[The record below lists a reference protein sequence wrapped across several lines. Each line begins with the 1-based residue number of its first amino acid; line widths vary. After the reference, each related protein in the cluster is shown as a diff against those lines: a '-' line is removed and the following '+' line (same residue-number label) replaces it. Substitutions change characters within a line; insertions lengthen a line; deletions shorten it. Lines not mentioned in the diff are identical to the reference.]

1 MVCYEDRKLTD
12 ICLQGKKTSDPS
24 KPFTRGCNS
33 SPHTTDAD
41 NTETSHPSEDTGKV
55 RTQTPKMTV
64 VGDEVGEGVIWRLIG
79 QLESF

>member
-12 ICLQGKKTSDPS
+12 ICLQGKPPR

-33 SPHTTDAD
+33 SPHTTDTD
-41 NTETSHPSEDTGKV
+41 NTETSHTSEDTGKV

-64 VGDEVGEGVIWRLIG
+64 VGGEVEEGVVWRLIG
-79 QLESF
+79 QLE